1 MNYLRLFLFLSWILS
16 LSPLFAQ
23 STDHVPGEIMVMLEP
38 GTRLESLLSKPLPAD
53 SITYLEYHQSL
64 VPGLRIHLVRF
75 NPNLIEE
82 NVVLAYLRKHPGVM
96 LAQFNHYIEQRKSQA
111 TTPNDPSFG
120 GQWALHNTGQNG
132 GTADADIDAPEAWDL
147 ATGNGLSSLGDTM
160 VIAVI
165 DGGADLAHSDL
176 LFWKNH
182 QEIPGNG
189 IDDDQNGYIDDFDG
203 WNAFTNSGILSTD
216 LHGTEVAGVVAA
228 RGNNGIGIS
237 GLTWNTQVMPIEASA
252 SVESIVVAGYGYVY
266 EMRKRY
272 NESNGASGAFIV
284 VANSSF
290 GFNFGSPANFPLWCA
305 MYDSLGQIGI
315 LSVGATTNGSVDV
328 DVQGDIPSTCPSDYL
343 IVVTNTTRNDQ
354 KLPAA
359 GFGLTHVDLGAPGTD
374 ILTTSPGNNYNTDS
388 GTSFAA
394 PYVSGT
400 IALMLEAACPDFIAL
415 YKDDPASMA
424 LVIRDLLL
432 QGVDTLASL
441 QGLTATSGRLNAF
454 KSVMGMVNFC
464 GELPACVP
472 PFDVAVSG
480 VTDSSA
486 FMTWTA
492 TDSADSVILQYRP
505 VGSGLWLS
513 DTTNGP
519 GLALTNLSSCTDYEV
534 RLAAICGDS
543 ISDFSQL
550 FLFSSEGCCDPP
562 ADILVVSVSNTTML
576 LSWGSVYAALSYE
589 LRHRESGSSIWLNL
603 SPADTFLTLS
613 GLLPCRAYEIQLATV
628 CDTGLSVF
636 SSSFLANS
644 LGCGSCLDFTY
655 CEAKGNDSGGEWIES
670 IAAGPISNSSGDNNG
685 YGNFTDNAPILET
698 GISYPVELV
707 PGHSG
712 FAFNEYWRIWVDL
725 NQDGDLTDPDELVF
739 DSGDGFNDTV
749 RGQLVLPNHALG
761 GSTRMRIAMRFYS
774 SFGGIPPEA
783 CGVFDFGEVED
794 YCVTIQPDTS
804 CLPPTGLQI
813 DSLGFNAVSIS
824 WNSTTP
830 ADSYVVRLLLP
841 DGGIQNMSTSDTT
854 FTWNGLMPCTDYILQ
869 IASICDMS
877 MGALSDSLI
886 FTTTGCDAC
895 LELPYCE
902 SMGENVQ
909 DEWIGSVQ
917 IDTFVNASGNN
928 GGYGDFMSLSLRLR
942 RGSSYPITLIPEF
955 AGQAFGEYW
964 QLRIDLNKDGDFED
978 AGELA
983 YDSGMG
989 ISDTIAAQITIPGDA
1004 STGSTRLRISMRFD
1018 SAASACGPVD
1028 FGEVEDYCLD
1038 ILNATGIDQP
1048 AALSDIRIF
1057 PNPARD
1063 QLAIA
1068 SKLPIQ
1074 AVSLWDLSGRMVLQ
1088 PTVTV
1093 GESVQFSV
1101 RDLPAGLY
1109 VVRIARQDGVWVK
1122 RVWVE

>member
-1 MNYLRLFLFLSWILS
+1 
-16 LSPLFAQ
+16 
-23 STDHVPGEIMVMLEP
+23 MLAP
-38 GTRLESLLSKPLPAD
+38 DARLESVLNEPLPAD
-53 SITYLEYHQSL
+53 TLTYLEYRQTL

-75 NPNLIEE
+75 DPDLTEE
-82 NVVLAYLRKHPGVM
+82 IVVLGYLRKHPGVL
-96 LAQFNHYIEQRKSQA
+96 LAQFNHYIEQRKAQA

-120 GQWALHNTGQNG
+120 GQWSLNNTGQNG
-132 GTADADIDAPEAWDL
+132 GTPDADIDAPEAWDL

-165 DGGADLAHSDL
+165 DGGADLSHSDL

-189 IDDDQNGYIDDFDG
+189 IDDDQNGYIDDVDG
-203 WNAFTNSGILSTD
+203 WNAFTNSGILSAD
-216 LHGTEVAGVVAA
+216 LHGTEVAGVIAA
-228 RGNNGIGIS
+228 RGNNGIGVS
-237 GLTWNTQVMPIEASA
+237 GLAWNTQVMPIEASA
-252 SVESIVVAGYGYVY
+252 SVESIVVAGYGYAY

-315 LSVGATTNGSVDV
+315 LSVGATTNGGVDV

-343 IVVTNTTRNDQ
+343 IAVTNTTRNDQ
-354 KLPAA
+354 KLAAA
-359 GFGLTHVDLGAPGTD
+359 GFGALHIDLGAPGTD
-374 ILTTSPGNNYNTDS
+374 ILSTSPGNNYNIDS

-394 PYVSGT
+394 PHVSGA
-400 IALMLEAACPDFIAL
+400 IALMLEAACPNFIAL
-415 YKDDPASMA
+415 YKDDPASMT

-464 GELPACVP
+464 DELPACVP
-472 PFDVAVSG
+472 PFDIEVSS

-486 FMTWTA
+486 FIAWTA

-505 VGSGLWLS
+505 IGSGSWIS
-513 DTTNGP
+513 DTTNASP
-519 GLALTNLSSCTDYEV
+519 LLLANLSSCTAYEV
-534 RLAAICGDS
+534 QLAAICGDS

-562 ADILVVSVSNTTML
+562 ANIQVITANNTSME
-576 LSWGSVYAALSYE
+576 LSWNAVYAALSYE
-589 LRHRESGSSIWLNL
+589 LRYRESGTSTWITL
-603 SPADTFLTLS
+603 SPADTFATVS
-613 GLLPCRAYEIQLATV
+613 GLFPCRAYEIQLATV

-636 SSSFLANS
+636 SSSFFANS
-644 LGCGSCLDFTY
+644 LGCGACLDFVY
-655 CEAKGNDSGGEWIES
+655 CEAKGNDSSGEWIES
-670 IAAGPISNSSGDNNG
+670 IGIGPITNASGNDTG
-685 YGNFTDNAPILET
+685 YGNFTDNAPVLET

-707 PGHSG
+707 PGYSG

-725 NQDGDLTDPDELVF
+725 NQDGVLTDPTELVF
-739 DSGDGFNDTV
+739 DSGDGISDTV
-749 RGQLVLPNHALG
+749 RGQLVLPHNALG

-774 SFGGIPPEA
+774 SFGGIAPDA

-794 YCVTIQPDTS
+794 YCVTIQVDTT

-830 ADSYVVRLLLP
+830 ADSYVVRLILP
-841 DGGIQNMSTSDTT
+841 DGGIQHMESGDTT
-854 FTWNGLMPCTDYILQ
+854 FTWNGLMPCTDYVLQ
-869 IASICDMS
+869 IASICDTS
-877 MGALSDSLI
+877 MGAFSDSLI
-886 FTTTGCDAC
+886 FTTAGCDAC

-917 IDTFVNASGNN
+917 IDTFVNVSGNN
-928 GGYGDFMSLSLRLR
+928 GGYGDFTSLPLRLR
-942 RGSSYPITLIPEF
+942 RGSMYPISLIPEF
-955 AGQAFGEYW
+955 AGQPFGEYW
-964 QLRIDLNKDGDFED
+964 QVRIDLNKDGDFED
-978 AGELA
+978 AGELV

-989 ISDTIAAQITIPGDA
+989 ISDTITAQIMIPGDA

-1018 SAASACGPVD
+1018 SAASACGLVD

-1048 AALSDIRIF
+1048 APLNDIRVF

-1068 SKLPIQ
+1068 SKRPIQ
-1074 AVSLWDLSGRMVLQ
+1074 AVGVWDISGRMVLQ
-1088 PTVTV
+1088 PRVPA
-1093 GESVQFSV
+1093 GELVRFSIEA
-1101 RDLPAGLY
+1101 LPAGLY
-1109 VVRIARQDGVWVK
+1109 IVRILRQDGMFIK